1 MSGAVVIVAERIAE
15 SGLDRLRNAGF
26 VVRDLSGASRTEL
39 LTHMGDARALIVRSA
54 TSVDRELL
62 TAAHDLLVVARAGV
76 GLDNVDLECATERGV
91 LVANAPE
98 SNVLS
103 AAEHT
108 MGLILALARN
118 VPQAHKSLVEGR
130 WERSKW
136 EGVELAGKTL
146 AICGLGRIGSLVAR
160 RAKAFDLHVIGYDP
174 YISPDRARELGVD
187 LVSLSD
193 AVAQA
198 DFLTIHLPR
207 TKETTNMID
216 LDLLRTAKPS
226 LRVINVA
233 RGGII
238 NEKDLDTA
246 MRDGLIAGAAL
257 DVFATE
263 PLTES
268 ELFAHDN
275 VVVTPHLGASTA
287 EAQDRAGVAA
297 ADMVCLALNGDFVP
311 FAVNSGIGKIAE
323 TTKPF
328 IALAERLGHVF
339 ASYLSGLPDQLE
351 VTAQGEIGA
360 YSPDPIAVAAVTGLL
375 GRLSDRRVSA
385 VNAMATAQE
394 LGVKVLVSA
403 AGASNQGDYLNLVML
418 RSGQHSMAATLSG
431 RRRQARIV
439 MIDDHITDV
448 PPSKHLLV
456 IKNNDKP
463 GAIGRVTTA
472 LGAAG
477 INISNMGVG
486 NTEEAGSAMMC
497 IATDTVVGDEVIA
510 VLRELDGISD
520 VKRVEG

>member
-1 MSGAVVIVAERIAE
+1 VTRGIVVVAERIAE
-15 SGLDRLRNAGF
+15 SGLDRLRAAGF
-26 VVRDLSGASRTEL
+26 DVRDCSGANRIQL
-39 LTHMGDARALIVRSA
+39 LAQLADAKALIVRSA

-62 TAAHDLLVVARAGV
+62 DAAPELAVVTRAGV
-76 GLDNVDLECATERGV
+76 GLDNIDLAYATERGV

-118 VPQAHKSLVEGR
+118 IPQAHRSLVEGR

-160 RAKAFDLHVIGYDP
+160 RAKAFDLHVVAYDP
-174 YISPDRARELGVD
+174 FVSPERARELGVE

-193 AVAQA
+193 AIAQA
-198 DFLTIHLPR
+198 YFLTVHLPR
-207 TKETTNMID
+207 TPDTENLIN
-216 LDLLRTAKPS
+216 LELLRTAKPS

-238 NEKDLDTA
+238 NEADLHTA
-246 MRDGLIAGAAL
+246 LQDGLIAGAAL

-263 PLTES
+263 PTTSS
-268 ELFAHDN
+268 ELFSHTN

-297 ADMVCLALNGDFVP
+297 ADMVCLALSGEFVP
-311 FAVNSGIGKIAE
+311 FAVNSGLGKVAE
-323 TTKPF
+323 ATKPF
-328 IALAERLGHVF
+328 VALAERLGRVF
-339 ASYLSGLPDQLE
+339 ASYLGALPEQLE
-351 VTAQGEIGA
+351 VVAQGEIGA
-360 YSPDPIAVAAVTGLL
+360 YAPEPIGIAALTGLL
-375 GRLSDRRVSA
+375 GRLVDRRVSA
-385 VNAMATAQE
+385 VNAVSTAKE
-394 LGVKVLVSA
+394 LGITFSTNSA
-403 AGASNQGDYLNLVML
+403 AASNHGDYLNLVVM
-418 RSGQHSMAATLSG
+418 RSGTHSMAATLSG

-439 MIDDHITDV
+439 MIDEHLTDV
-448 PPSKHLLV
+448 PPSQHLLV

-463 GAIGRVTTA
+463 GAIGRVTSVI
-472 LGAAG
+472 GNAG

-486 NTEEAGSAMMC
+486 NTEEEGSAIMC
-497 IATDTVVGDEVIA
+497 IATDTEVTEEVIA
-510 VLRELDGISD
+510 ELRRLDGIGD
-520 VKRVEG
+520 VKRVKG

>member
-1 MSGAVVIVAERIAE
+1 MSRDIVIVAERLAE
-15 SGLDRLRNAGF
+15 SGLDRLRSAGF
-26 VVRDLSGASRTEL
+26 DVRDCSGVDRATLLASVS
-39 LTHMGDARALIVRSA
+39 DAKALIVRSA
-54 TSVDRELL
+54 TAVDRELL
-62 TAAHDLLVVARAGV
+62 THAPDLAVVARAGV
-76 GLDNVDLECATERGV
+76 GLDNIDLAAATERGV

-118 VPQAHKSLVEGR
+118 IPQAHRSLVEGR

-160 RAKAFDLHVIGYDP
+160 RAKAFDLHVVGYDP
-174 YISPDRARELGVD
+174 YVSPERARELGVE
-187 LVSLSD
+187 LLSLAD

-198 DFLTIHLPR
+198 DFLTVHLPR
-207 TKETTNMID
+207 TRDTENLIN
-216 LDLLRTAKPS
+216 LALLRTAKPT

-238 NEKDLDTA
+238 NETDLDTA
-246 MRDGLIAGAAL
+246 LRDGIIAGAAL

-263 PLTES
+263 PTTS
-268 ELFAHDN
+268 SDLFTHNN

-297 ADMVCLALNGDFVP
+297 ADMVCLALSGEFVP
-311 FAVNSGIGKIAE
+311 FAVNSGIGKVAE
-323 TTKPF
+323 ATKPF
-328 IALAERLGHVF
+328 IALAERLGRVF
-339 ASYLSGLPDQLE
+339 ASYLDVLPHNLE
-351 VTAQGEIGA
+351 VIVQGEIGA
-360 YSPDPIAVAAVTGLL
+360 YAPEPIGVAALTGLL

-385 VNAMATAQE
+385 VNASAIAAE
-394 LGVKVLVSA
+394 LGMKFTTSSA
-403 AGASNQGDYLNLVML
+403 AASHHGDYLNLVVV
-418 RSGQHSMAATLSG
+418 RAGRHSMAATLSG

-439 MIDDHITDV
+439 MIDDHLTDV
-448 PPSKHLLV
+448 PPSRHLLV

-463 GAIGRVTTA
+463 GAIGRVTSV
-472 LGAAG
+472 LGNRG

-486 NTEEAGSAMMC
+486 NTEEAGSAIMC
-497 IATDTVVGDEVIA
+497 ITTDTEVADTVIDE
-510 VLRELDGISD
+510 LRLLEGIGE

>member
-1 MSGAVVIVAERIAE
+1 VTSDVVVVAERIAE
-15 SGLDRLRNAGF
+15 SGLERLHAAGF
-26 VVRDLSGASRTEL
+26 TVRDCSGLSRAEL
-39 LTHMGDARALIVRSA
+39 LAHVGDAKALIVRSSTA
-54 TSVDRELL
+54 VDRELL
-62 TAAHDLLVVARAGV
+62 SAASELQVVARAGV

-118 VPQAHKSLVEGR
+118 VPQAHRSLIEGR

-160 RAKAFDLHVIGYDP
+160 RAKAFDLHVVGYDP
-174 YISPDRARELGVD
+174 YITPDRARELGVE
-187 LVSLSD
+187 LVSLGE

-207 TKETTNMID
+207 TTETINMID
-216 LDLLRTAKPS
+216 LALLRTAKPS

-238 NEKDLDTA
+238 NEGDLHTA
-246 MRDGLIAGAAL
+246 LREGVIAGAAL
-257 DVFATE
+257 DVFSTE
-263 PLTES
+263 PLTKSDLYGLE
-268 ELFAHDN
+268 N
-275 VVVTPHLGASTA
+275 VVVTPHLGASTV

-297 ADMVCLALNGDFVP
+297 ADMVCLALCGEFVP
-311 FAVNSGIGKIAE
+311 FAVNSGIGKVAE

-339 ASYLSGLPDQLE
+339 ASYLDGLPDQLE

-360 YSPDPIAVAAVTGLL
+360 YSPDPIAIAAITGLL

-385 VNAMATAQE
+385 VNAMATAQD

-448 PPSKHLLV
+448 PPARHLLV
-456 IKNNDKP
+456 IKNNNQP
-463 GAIGRVTTA
+463 GAIGRVTTV
-472 LGAAG
+472 LGSAG

-497 IATDTVVGDEVIA
+497 IATDTKVGDAVIA
-510 VLRELDGISD
+510 DLQRLDGISD

>member
-1 MSGAVVIVAERIAE
+1 MSAAVVVVAERIAE
-15 SGLDRLRNAGF
+15 SGLDRLRSAGF
-26 VVRDLSGASRTEL
+26 IVRDVSGVDRTEL
-39 LTHMGDARALIVRSA
+39 LTQVSEAQALIVRSA

-62 TAAHDLLVVARAGV
+62 TAAKDLLVVARAGV

-187 LVSLSD
+187 LVSLNE
-193 AVAQA
+193 AVVQA
-198 DFLTIHLPR
+198 DFLTVHLPR
-207 TKETTNMID
+207 TKETTNLIN

-238 NEKDLDTA
+238 NEQDLDVA
-246 MRDGLIAGAAL
+246 LRDGLIAGAAL
-257 DVFATE
+257 DVFAAE

-268 ELFAHDN
+268 VLFEHDN

-339 ASYLSGLPDQLE
+339 ASYLEGCPINWRSPCRVRLVRTHRIPSQLP
-351 VTAQGEIGA
+351 
-360 YSPDPIAVAAVTGLL
+360 
-375 GRLSDRRVSA
+375 R
-385 VNAMATAQE
+385 
-394 LGVKVLVSA
+394 
-403 AGASNQGDYLNLVML
+403 
-418 RSGQHSMAATLSG
+418 
-431 RRRQARIV
+431 
-439 MIDDHITDV
+439 
-448 PPSKHLLV
+448 LLV
-456 IKNNDKP
+456 
-463 GAIGRVTTA
+463 
-472 LGAAG
+472 
-477 INISNMGVG
+477 
-486 NTEEAGSAMMC
+486 C
-497 IATDTVVGDEVIA
+497 
-510 VLRELDGISD
+510 LD
-520 VKRVEG
+520 V

>member
-1 MSGAVVIVAERIAE
+1 MTRDVVVIAERIAE
-15 SGLDRLRNAGF
+15 SGLERLRAAGF
-26 VVRDLSGASRTEL
+26 EVRDCSGLDRSGLIGQLA
-39 LTHMGDARALIVRSA
+39 DARGLIVRSA

-62 TAAHDLLVVARAGV
+62 TAGSNLAVVARAGV
-76 GLDNVDLECATERGV
+76 GLDNVDLACATERGV

-118 VPQAHKSLVEGR
+118 IPQAHRSLVEGR

-174 YISPDRARELGVD
+174 FVSPDRAREIGVE
-187 LVSLSD
+187 LVPLAE

-198 DFLTIHLPR
+198 DFLTVHLPR
-207 TKETTNMID
+207 TPDTENLID
-216 LDLLRTAKPS
+216 LALLRTAKPT

-233 RGGII
+233 RGGIV
-238 NEKDLDTA
+238 NEDDLDVA
-246 MRDGLIAGAAL
+246 LREGLIAGAAL

-263 PLTES
+263 PTTDS
-268 ELFAHDN
+268 ELFTHHN

-297 ADMVCLALNGDFVP
+297 ADMVCLALSGEFVP

-323 TTKPF
+323 ATKPF
-328 IALAERLGHVF
+328 IALAERLGRVF
-339 ASYLSGLPDQLE
+339 ASYLEVMPDRLE
-351 VTAQGEIGA
+351 VVAQGEIGA
-360 YSPDPIAVAAVTGLL
+360 YAPEPIGVAALTGLL
-375 GRLSDRRVSA
+375 GRLGDRRVSA
-385 VNAMATAQE
+385 VNALATARE
-394 LGVKVLVSA
+394 LGIKFSTA
-403 AGASNQGDYLNLVML
+403 AVAASNQGDYLNLVL
-418 RSGQHSMAATLSG
+418 IRSGDHSMAATLSG

-439 MIDDHITDV
+439 MIDDHITDI
-448 PPSKHLLV
+448 PPSTHLLV

-463 GAIGRVTTA
+463 GAIGRVTSA
-472 LGAAG
+472 LGEAG

-486 NTEEAGSAMMC
+486 NTEEAGSAIMC
-497 IATDTVVGDEVIA
+497 IATDTEVDDGVIER
-510 VLRELDGISD
+510 LRGLEGIGD